1 MAADKNRRL
10 LGLGL
15 AGALIAAVMCFT
27 PALVILLGVVGLS
40 AWLGWADYVLL
51 PALLLFASV
60 AVFAFVR
67 WTRQAR
73 SSERT
78 ASPPD

>member
-60 AVFAFVR
+60 AVIAFVR

>member
-27 PALVILLGVVGLS
+27 PVLVILLGVVGLS

-51 PALLLFASV
+51 PALLLFVSV

-73 SSERT
+73 SSERA